1 MKKLVVLV
9 IIAVL
14 AVGIGLGVKK
24 VTNQAGNPPV
34 GAVATYD
41 VADSGFTTMG
51 NPPVG

>member
-1 MKKLVVLV
+1 MKKLLTLV

-24 VTNQAGNPPV
+24 ATNQAGNPPV
-34 GAVATYD
+34 GIATYD
-41 VADSGFTTMG
+41 VATSGFTTMG